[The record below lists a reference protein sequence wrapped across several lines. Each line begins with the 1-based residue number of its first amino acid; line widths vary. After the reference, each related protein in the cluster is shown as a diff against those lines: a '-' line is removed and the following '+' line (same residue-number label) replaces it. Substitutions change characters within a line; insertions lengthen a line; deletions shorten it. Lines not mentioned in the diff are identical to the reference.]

1 MVSPSLS
8 SSLAAFKNNELLI
21 NYHDAVIYGSD
32 LKLIER
38 RTEWLNDSC
47 IHFFFTHLQQQQH
60 KSCTTPSTT
69 HRNFLFMEPS
79 VVSFWMHQ
87 CMDQDE
93 IYDFVNNTHFPGCKG
108 NNKRDGTIFIAVN
121 DSMSTTSSS
130 SNNND
135 WQVPGSGNHW
145 SLLVAEVVVS
155 EERCEKDTKD
165 VSSTR
170 NNLRFWHFDSIR
182 NSGNIQAA
190 EDIAAKICLHVYPKA
205 SLMTKSVHRAE
216 TPQQQNGYD
225 CGVHVLGAAKILS
238 KYYASMT
245 TLSTSDKGGFTGTS
259 ESPCRRLQDLEECL
273 RNEIGNDSQDFCSKL
288 RHKISFEIRRL
299 HKERNK

>member
-1 MVSPSLS
+1 M
-8 SSLAAFKNNELLI
+8 
-21 NYHDAVIYGSD
+21 G
-32 LKLIER
+32 
-38 RTEWLNDSC
+38 
-47 IHFFFTHLQQQQH
+47 
-60 KSCTTPSTT
+60 
-69 HRNFLFMEPS
+69 
-79 VVSFWMHQ
+79 SFWMHQ

-93 IYDFVNNTHFPGCKG
+93 IDDFVNNTQFPGCKG
-108 NNKRDGTIFIAVN
+108 NNKRGGIISIAVN
-121 DSMSTTSSS
+121 DNMSTMSSA
-130 SNNND
+130 SNNNNN

-145 SLLVAEVVVS
+145 SLLVADVGVVS

-165 VSSTR
+165 ASSSMR
-170 NNLRFWHFDSIR
+170 NTLRFWHFDSIR

-205 SLMTKSVHRAE
+205 SILTKSVHQAD

-245 TLSTSDKGGFTGTS
+245 TTLTTSDKGGFTGTTV
-259 ESPCRRLQDLEECL
+259 ESPCHRLQDLEEYL

-288 RHKISFEIRRL
+288 RHEISSEIRRL
-299 HKERNK
+299 NEERNK